1 MLYVTVSLA
10 PTGWREYNVDSRVG
24 YVSSQY
30 LHAQP
35 AIPSYATPTY
45 PVFDYADP
53 GLSLQQYPYQW
64 AQYVNQ
70 LGPNSDGT
78 GNGKWSCFTYRVD
91 LTKVCDPAQ
100 ATSYKVGSNATNPGG
115 CACKLAAG
123 CAAPIYRDI
132 SV

>member
-1 MLYVTVSLA
+1 MSS
-10 PTGWREYNVDSRVG
+10 NVDGRVG
-24 YVSSQY
+24 YVESQY

-35 AIPSYATPTY
+35 AIPTSAALAY
-45 PVFDYADP
+45 PVSGALFVYDSA
-53 GLSLQQYPYQW
+53 GLSLSLQKYPYQW

-70 LGPNSDGT
+70 LGPNSFGT